1 MNVLDYIIIGVL
13 LISAL
18 AGFKKGF
25 INSIIAFVGTLLVI
39 ILAFYLKNPISIFL
53 YEHLPFFSL
62 GGKFAGINAISI
74 LIYEGLSF
82 MITIVILSAI
92 VGVIVKVTGVF
103 GKIVDASIIL
113 TLPSKILG
121 TICGFIE
128 GYIVAFIL
136 IFILSLLPS
145 TSLVNDSKYA
155 NNIMTKT
162 PILSS
167 ITEKTFNSV
176 TEIYD
181 IVTNYEHNKDK
192 EAANIE
198 SLNVLL
204 KYEILS
210 VDSADKLLEKGKIDF
225 NGAKDVIDKY
235 RKES

>member
-39 ILAFYLKNPISIFL
+39 ILAYYLKNPISIFL
-53 YEHLPFFSL
+53 YEHLPFFNL
-62 GGKFAGINAISI
+62 GGKFAGINSISI

-82 MITIVILSAI
+82 MITIVILSTI

-103 GKIVDASIIL
+103 GKIVDNSIIL

-121 TICGFIE
+121 TICGFVE

-162 PILSS
+162 PVLSN

-181 IVTNYEHNKDK
+181 IVTNYENNKDK
-192 EAANIE
+192 EAANKE

-210 VDSADKLLEKGKIDF
+210 VNSADKLLEKGKIDF
-225 NGAKDVIDKY
+225 NGAKEVIDKY
-235 RKES
+235 RKEN

>member
-1 MNVLDYIIIGVL
+1 MNALDYIILGIL
-13 LISAL
+13 LIGAL

-25 INSIIAFVGTLLVI
+25 INSIIAFIGTILVI
-39 ILAFYLKNPISIFL
+39 ILAFYLKNPISVFL
-53 YEHLPFFSL
+53 YEHLPFFNI

-92 VGVIVKVTGVF
+92 MGVIIKITGIF
-103 GKIVDASIIL
+103 GKIIDASVIL

-128 GYIVAFIL
+128 GYIFAFIL
-136 IFILSLLPS
+136 IFIVSLLPS
-145 TSLVNDSKYA
+145 TSLVTNSKYA
-155 NNIMTKT
+155 DGIMTKT
-162 PILSS
+162 PILSNMTS
-167 ITEKTFNSV
+167 KTFKSV

-181 IVTNYEHNKDK
+181 IVTNYEKSEDK
-192 EAANIE
+192 TAANIE

-210 VDSADKLLEKGKIDF
+210 VNSADKLLEKGKIDF
-225 NGAKDVIDKY
+225 EGANEVIDKY
-235 RKES
+235 RKD